1 MGGMVT
7 DSSPA
12 PPLNA
17 RSLRAVR
24 VRPTW
29 GLEERRRWDQLVQ
42 GHHYLPFQGLVGRG
56 LRHVAELDGQWVALV
71 GWQAGAFKLKAR
83 DRWIGWIPEQQFRRL
98 HLIANNTRF
107 VLLPGP
113 QRPNLASRVLGLSL
127 RRLSS
132 DMRQLHG
139 HPVLVAETFVDP
151 SRFAG
156 TCYRASNWLWLGR
169 TRGYRRQP
177 GGSARWSHHG
187 QPKEIFVYPLQ
198 SDACQQ
204 LSRLDDAPDWQ
215 SEGEAKPLSSD
226 RLRSLFEC
234 LRTVAEFRKPRGK
247 RYPLATLLAMAVAA
261 RLAGYRGVTAF
272 AEFANRLTQKQL
284 AALRAYYSQK
294 LNRYTAPT
302 VTTFHTVL
310 ARLPPETLDQALRLW
325 AAQMSRGQAPV
336 AVDGKQVRGASRHN
350 PTGRSLLVAAL
361 EHGSGLVLGQEAVQD
376 KSNEI
381 PAVRTL
387 VGKLKLAGR
396 TVSLDA
402 LHVQGET
409 ARLLVEQGQAHY
421 LATAVKNNQKTLLE
435 DLQAIDWEAPECVA
449 SQYETLNKAHGRI
462 ETRRCRRVDLTSKQW
477 NGYANLPYRRQAFR
491 IERERTRVKTGA
503 TSSEVAYGLTSL
515 PPAQADSQRLM
526 ALVRGHWEIE
536 NRLHHVRDVSW
547 DEDRCRAHVGH
558 LPRNLAAMTNAA
570 ISIVRYLGRFRY
582 LPQAHRYY
590 AHQQHTAL
598 RAVLNPLK
606 A

>member
-1 MGGMVT
+1 M
-7 DSSPA
+7 DPSPVSLLKER
-12 PPLNA
+12 P
-17 RSLRAVR
+17 LRAVR
-24 VRPTW
+24 VRPTR
-29 GLEERRRWDQLVQ
+29 GLEERRRWDQLVKQ
-42 GHHYLPFQGLVGRG
+42 HHYLPFQGLVGCG

-113 QRPNLASRVLGLSL
+113 HRPNLASRVLGLSL
-127 RRLSS
+127 RRVSR
-132 DMRQLHG
+132 DMRALHG

-156 TCYRASNWLWLGR
+156 TCYRASNWLGLGR
-169 TRGYRRQP
+169 TRGYRRQS
-177 GGSARWSHHG
+177 GGSPRWHPHG

-198 SDACQQ
+198 PDACQQ
-204 LSRLDDAPDWQ
+204 LSRLDDAPDWSSQ
-215 SEGEAKPLSSD
+215 GDSKPLGED
-226 RLRSLFEC
+226 RLRSLFEY
-234 LRTVAEFRKPRGK
+234 LRTVEEFRKPRGK

-272 AEFANRLTQKQL
+272 AEFASRLTQTQL
-284 AALRAYYSQK
+284 AALRAYYSEK

-302 VTTFHTVL
+302 VTTFHNVL
-310 ARLPPETLDQALRLW
+310 ARLPPDTLDRALRLW
-325 AAQMSRGQAPV
+325 AARMSRDPAPV

-350 PTGRSLLVAAL
+350 PQGRTLLVAAL
-361 EHGSGLVLGQEAVQD
+361 EHGSGLVLGQEAVRD

-387 VGKLKLAGR
+387 VGQLRLAGR

-402 LHVQGET
+402 LHVQADT
-409 ARLLVEQGQAHY
+409 LRLLVQQGQAHY
-421 LATAVKNNQKTLLE
+421 VTTAVKNNQPTLLE
-435 DLQAIDWEAPECVA
+435 DLKAIDWEAPECVA
-449 SQYETLNKAHGRI
+449 SQQETLDKAHGRI
-462 ETRRCRRVDLTSKQW
+462 ETRRCRRLDLTGKQW
-477 NGYANLPYRRQAFR
+477 NGYAHLPYRRQAFR
-491 IERERTRVKTGA
+491 IQRQRTRLKTGA
-503 TSSEVAYGLTSL
+503 TSTEVAYGLTSL
-515 PPAQADSQRLM
+515 PPAEADSQRLM

-536 NRLHHVRDVSW
+536 NRLHHVRDLSW

-570 ISIVRYLGRFRY
+570 ISIVRCQGRFSY

-590 AHQQHTAL
+590 AGQPHAAL
-598 RAVLNPLK
+598 EAVLNPLRV
-606 A
+606 